1 MKTDLS
7 LDSSSKPFSSLL
19 FAPIVDFPLI
29 DKTQSFT
36 CRRPSLSV
44 TDPGVICETFRKR
57 CNTVVA
63 TPVWTKHAVFSK
75 LTLFKVF

>member
-7 LDSSSKPFSSLL
+7 LDSSSKQFSSLI

-57 CNTVVA
+57 CNTVVV
-63 TPVWTKHAVFSK
+63 TPVWRKHAVFTFQGV
-75 LTLFKVF
+75 LTDL